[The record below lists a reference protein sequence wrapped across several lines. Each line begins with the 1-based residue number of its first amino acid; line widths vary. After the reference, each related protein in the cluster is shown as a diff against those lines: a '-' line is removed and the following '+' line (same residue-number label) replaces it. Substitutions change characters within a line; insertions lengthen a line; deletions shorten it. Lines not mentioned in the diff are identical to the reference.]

1 MFNCIRMLVGLWLL
15 TIVPFASPK
24 STPLRAPSPSASGAE
39 ALSQF
44 SRVPADQTGIH
55 FTNAYD
61 DPEMWG
67 RRYREFTL
75 GSVGAGVAT
84 GDFDQDGRP
93 DIYAV
98 SKTGPNKLYR
108 QTGDFTFED
117 VTEQAGVA
125 GLPDA
130 WATGATFV
138 DINND
143 GWLDLYLCQFA
154 APNQLYVNQG
164 DGTFSEQASAYGL
177 DIEDASVMAAFSDAD
192 RDGDLDMYLVTNI
205 LDYAQN
211 YLGRPD
217 YYFENDDGT
226 FRDATEQS
234 GIEGVSQGHSA
245 TWWDY
250 DQDGWPDIYVAND
263 FEKPDRLYRNN
274 GDGTFTD
281 VLRQTFPHTPYFSMG
296 SDLGDVNNDGLMD
309 FFVSDMAATT
319 HQKSMSGIAELS
331 RGTWENE
338 QINSRFP
345 MYMRNAFYLN
355 NGTTHFNEI
364 ANLTGLDASNWTWA
378 VKFADLDNDGRTDL
392 FITNG
397 NIRNFMD
404 ADLLE
409 KQKVASSLAARI
421 RVYRNAPKLEER
433 NLAFRNEGDL
443 NFSDVSKTWGL
454 DHLGVSFGA
463 SYCDLDRDGDL
474 DIVVNNLED
483 NLHVYRNN
491 SPNAGFLVRLQGV
504 SSNSYGI
511 GSAALYTSS
520 AGTQSRQLTL
530 ARGVLSNDEP
540 LLHFAPGSG
549 QIAESELSIRWPSG
563 LISILTAPQ
572 AGQLYTITE
581 PNETSIPPS
590 PRDPNEQP
598 KGQFVE
604 ASSELGLNYAHQEDR
619 YNEFAKQVLLPRR
632 LSKQGPAIAYDSQS
646 HTLTISGSAKQA
658 SKSFSLNDAS
668 HFKPSETNETQTD
681 TDLLGLLSLNGS
693 LVTTPSLLPN
703 RLSDSPIPTT
713 SVLTAGDFDSDGD
726 LDLFLGGRQQP
737 GAYPETPVSYLFE
750 NRNGQYIDVT
760 EERAPGLK
768 MVGMVTSAIWSDATG
783 DEIPDLLLTLDW
795 GAVTLFENR
804 DGKLVNI
811 TATSGL
817 APYLGWWNSIASA
830 DFNGDG
836 LLDYVVGNVGLNTK
850 YHATAEH
857 PTLLYY
863 GDFDESGNKQIIEAQ
878 YENNSLYPLRP
889 YSKLSFAIPSIAN
902 GFNSYAA
909 FAQATLP
916 EIFDSIKLAAAT
928 RLEANTLS
936 SGVFINQGAKGFS
949 FHELPRLAQIA
960 PIYGIATQDF
970 DGDGFTDIFL
980 AQNSCAPEPTT
991 GQFNGGLS
999 LLLSGNGDG
1008 TFTPITTA
1016 KSGLMVRGDAKS
1028 AITLDLEKDGWADLI
1043 VAQNS
1048 DTLLA
1053 FRNRGIAPNHSFSV
1067 TLDYIDSNPNAYGSK
1082 VTVLRADGTQTT
1094 TELTS
1099 TAGYLSQSE
1108 ATLFFGYT
1116 AKNEPTQIQV
1126 TWPDGTK
1133 TTHPFEAGPSL
1144 RLSPKP

>member
-1 MFNCIRMLVGLWLL
+1 MYSCIRTLVALCLL
-15 TIVPFASPK
+15 LAAQIASPQ
-24 STPLRAPSPSASGAE
+24 STPLRAPSP
-39 ALSQF
+39 
-44 SRVPADQTGIH
+44 PADSIASLPRFTRLAPEQTGIH
-55 FTNAYD
+55 FKNAYD

-75 GSVGAGVAT
+75 GTVGAGVAT
-84 GDFDQDGRP
+84 GDFDHDGRP

-98 SKTGPNKLYR
+98 SKTGPNRLYR
-108 QTGDFTFED
+108 QTGDLTFED
-117 VTEQAGVA
+117 VTERAGVA
-125 GLPDA
+125 GLPDS

-154 APNQLYVNQG
+154 APNQLYINQR

-177 DIEDASVMAAFSDAD
+177 DIQDASVMAAFSDAD

-205 LDYAQN
+205 LDYGQN

-217 YYFENDDGT
+217 YYFVNDEGT

-234 GIEGVSQGHSA
+234 GIKGVSQGHSA

-263 FEKPDRLYRNN
+263 FEKPDCLYRNN

-319 HQKSMSGIAELS
+319 HQKSMAGIAELG

-345 MYMRNAFYLN
+345 SYMRNAFYLN
-355 NGTTHFNEI
+355 NGTTRFNEI
-364 ANLTGLDASNWTWA
+364 ANLTHLDASNWTWA

-443 NFSDVSKTWGL
+443 NFTDVSKTWGL

-491 SPNAGFLVRLQGV
+491 SSNAGFLVRLQGV

-511 GSAALYTSS
+511 GSAAIYTSP
-520 AGTQSRQLTL
+520 AGTQSRLLTL

-549 QIAESELSIRWPSG
+549 QISNSELSIHWPSG
-563 LISILTAPQ
+563 QISVLQAPQ
-572 AGQLYTITE
+572 AGQFYTITE
-581 PNETSIPPS
+581 PNATAIPPS
-590 PRDPNEQP
+590 PRNPAAP
-598 KGQFVE
+598 AKTQFEE
-604 ASSELGLNYAHQEDR
+604 ASAALGLTYTHQEDR
-619 YNEFAKQVLLPRR
+619 YNDFAKQALLPRR

-646 HTLTISGSAKQA
+646 DTLTISGSAKQA
-658 SKSFSLNDAS
+658 TESFSLSGAS
-668 HFKPSETNETQTD
+668 AFKRSQTNETHVG

-693 LVTTPSLLPN
+693 LVTAPSLLPN
-703 RLSDSPIPTT
+703 RLPDSPIPST
-713 SVLTAGDFDSDGD
+713 SVITAVDFDSDGD
-726 LDLFLGGRQQP
+726 LDLFLGGRHQP
-737 GAYPETPVSYLFE
+737 GSYPETPNSYLFE
-750 NRNGQYIDVT
+750 NREGFYIDVT
-760 EERAPGLK
+760 EERAPGLST
-768 MVGMVTSAIWSDATG
+768 VGMVTSAIWSDATG
-783 DEIPDLLLTLDW
+783 DDAPDLLITLDW

-804 DGKLVNI
+804 NGNLVNT
-811 TATSGL
+811 TAASGL
-817 APYLGWWNSIASA
+817 APYRGWWNSIAAA

-836 LLDYVVGNVGLNTK
+836 LMDYVVGNVGLNTK
-850 YHATAEH
+850 YHATPEH
-857 PTLLYY
+857 PTQLYY
-863 GDFDESGNKQIIEAQ
+863 GNFDDSGNKQIIEAQ
-878 YENNSLYPLRP
+878 YENDNLYPLRP
-889 YSKLSFAIPSIAN
+889 YSKLRFAIPSIAN
-902 GFNSYAA
+902 RFNSYAA

-916 EIFDSIKLAAAT
+916 EIFDSKKLASAT

-949 FHELPRLAQIA
+949 FRELPRLAQIA
-960 PIYGIATQDF
+960 PVYGIATQDF

-980 AQNSCAPEPTT
+980 AQNSYAPEPST
-991 GQFNGGLS
+991 GRFNGGLS

-1008 TFTPITTA
+1008 TFTPASTA
-1016 KSGLMVRGDAKS
+1016 NSGLMVRGDAKS

-1043 VAQNS
+1043 VARNS

-1053 FRNRGIAPNHSFSV
+1053 FRNRGVEHRHSFAVS
-1067 TLDYIDSNPNAYGSK
+1067 LDYIKSNPNAYGAK

-1094 TELTS
+1094 AELTS
-1099 TAGYLSQSE
+1099 TAGYLSQSQ

-1116 AKNEPTQIQV
+1116 SKNKPTEIQV

-1133 TTHPFEAGPSL
+1133 TTHPFETNPNL
-1144 RLSPKP
+1144 KLSPKS